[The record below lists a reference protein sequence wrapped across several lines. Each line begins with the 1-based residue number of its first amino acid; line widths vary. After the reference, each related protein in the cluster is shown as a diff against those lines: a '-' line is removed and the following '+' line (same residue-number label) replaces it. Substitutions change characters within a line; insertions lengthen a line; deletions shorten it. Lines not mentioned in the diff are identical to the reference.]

1 MIYFNLSICYPVILS
16 FQNEDRTIDSATVD
30 WTMFEV
36 FFKLISLTYSEYLY
50 LWNLILTLG
59 AKWEVLIVEQ
69 ALRAR
74 AQGPK
79 PMFWGA
85 GGYSVLRVLVYVLK
99 IQLNQRNELSFA
111 ISCVLMVIFSVL
123 FFPS

>member
-1 MIYFNLSICYPVILS
+1 
-16 FQNEDRTIDSATVD
+16 
-30 WTMFEV
+30 MFEV
-36 FFKLISLTYSEYLY
+36 FFKLIPLTYSEYLY
-50 LWNLILTLG
+50 LWNLILTSG

-85 GGYSVLRVLVYVLK
+85 GGYSVLRVPVYVLK
-99 IQLNQRNELSFA
+99 IQLNQRNELGFA